1 MRKGKAT
8 SQLKIIPIKCTSSHQ
23 IDIALMQ
30 PIQGNLKDRTREQL
44 QNLRTMILK
53 YGFSFP
59 IYIWQEGE
67 TYFTLD
73 GHGRDFICKE
83 LVKEGYQF
91 KQKDGTLN
99 TSLPCVFI
107 DAKDRVEAKEKLL
120 AVNSSYGTITEEGLY
135 SYLFEPGFEMNFD
148 EIKETLEIPAVDL
161 IEFEQ
166 EYLLQS
172 DEEIDNSY
180 NSVFSQEQIKQA
192 IKDHFPKFN
201 SLQDIVNGVIDVPL
215 AMHHFN
221 KLCSG
226 NKNVGSE
233 ISLLFNP
240 HRLETRV
247 NKRKISVAE
256 AFIKRDRGL
265 LSSISQWMSKWQD
278 VVHHKQ
284 YIEIARAGTGTQIA
298 HEFKPYLAR
307 QVYSDYCKPGS
318 KVLDPCSGW
327 GGRLLGFAST
337 GLGGEYYSTDPST
350 KTYKGLLKLKEFI
363 LSAHNIK
370 KPEIKL
376 FNLPYEDLDVPKNY
390 FDFAFTSPPYFDTEL
405 YSTEKTQASNRYKTI
420 EEFNKKF
427 LEVLIVKTL
436 KSLKPKGCFVI
447 NIGGSQYRFDQ
458 VVNSICEKKGFAV
471 KELFDYKIGKGNHL
485 VKKFQGDRLENTIKA
500 NDLFFEIRK
509 V

>member
-1 MRKGKAT
+1 
-8 SQLKIIPIKCTSSHQ
+8 
-23 IDIALMQ
+23 MQ

-44 QNLRTMILK
+44 HNLKSMILK

-67 TYFTLD
+67 NYFTLD

-83 LVKEGYQF
+83 LVKEGYHF
-91 KQKDGTLN
+91 KHKDGT
-99 TSLPCVFI
+99 TSTCLPCIFI

-120 AVNSSYGTITEEGLY
+120 AVNSSFGTITEEGLY
-135 SYLFEPGFEMNFD
+135 SYLFEPGYEMNFD
-148 EIKETLEIPAVDL
+148 EIKETLELPGIDL

-166 EYLLQS
+166 SHLL
-172 DEEIDNSY
+172 EEQETDNDY
-180 NSVFSQEQIKQA
+180 NFVFSQEQIRQA
-192 IKDHFPKFN
+192 IKEHFPTFN
-201 SLQDIVNGVIDVPL
+201 SLQDIVNGVIDIPL

-221 KLCSG
+221 KLCAG

-233 ISLLFNP
+233 VSLLFNP

-247 NKRKISVAE
+247 NRRKISVAE
-256 AFIKRDRGL
+256 AFIKKDRGL
-265 LSSISQWMSKWQD
+265 LSSISQWMSKQQD
-278 VVHHKQ
+278 VVHHRQ
-284 YIEIARAGTGTQIA
+284 YIEIARANTGTQVS

-307 QVYSDYCKPGS
+307 QIYLDYCSEGA

-337 GLGGEYYSTDPST
+337 GIGGEYFSTDPSSR
-350 KTYKGLLKLKEFI
+350 TYQGLLKLKDFL
-363 LSAHNIK
+363 LSAENIS

-376 FNLPYEDLDVPKNY
+376 FNLPFEDLDVPENY
-390 FDFAFTSPPYFDTEL
+390 FDFAFTSPPYFDTEI
-405 YSTEKTQASNRYKTI
+405 YSDEETQASNRYTSI
-420 EEFNKKF
+420 EEFNEKF
-427 LEVLIVKTL
+427 LSVLIAKTMR
-436 KSLKPKGCFVI
+436 SLKAEACFVL

-458 VVNSICEKKGFAV
+458 VVNSICEEQGLSI

-485 VKKFQGDRLENTIKA
+485 VKKFQGDRMENTIKA

-509 V
+509 S